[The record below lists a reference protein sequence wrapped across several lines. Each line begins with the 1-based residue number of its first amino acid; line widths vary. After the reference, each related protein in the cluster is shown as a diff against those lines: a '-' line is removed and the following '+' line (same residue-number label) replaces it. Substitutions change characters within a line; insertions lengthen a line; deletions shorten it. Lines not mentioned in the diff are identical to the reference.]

1 VKARL
6 RFALGLLATL
16 VLGGAVAALRGH
28 GAAEAA
34 PAPTWPNEGARLA
47 PPPVVFPPDFGVKRV
62 VVDAGHGAEENRG
75 NTSCTC
81 VAEQDFTLAV
91 ADRIGAR
98 LEATGHFE
106 VRETRVG
113 SERVAYADRV
123 DDAEAFAA
131 DAFVS
136 IHSDVRGHAVRWWP
150 TPAES
155 CPIAAGAT
163 GFSVLYADEGEG
175 GLVARRLDLAR
186 ALALRLAST
195 GFAAYASGYDLYDAD
210 ATPGVFVDRHA
221 PAQRIFVLRRPS
233 MPSVILETHNALEP
247 RDAERW
253 SELETF
259 DAAADA
265 LAGALVDALR

>member
-1 VKARL
+1 M
-6 RFALGLLATL
+6 LAA
-16 VLGGAVAALRGH
+16 VIAGGALAAVRGH

-34 PAPTWPNEGARLA
+34 PAPAWPSDDARLA
-47 PPPVVFPPDFGVKRV
+47 PPSVVFPADFGVKRV
-62 VVDAGHGAEENRG
+62 VVDAGHGAEDNRG

-91 ADRIGAR
+91 ADRVAAR
-98 LEATGHFE
+98 LEASGHFE

-113 SERVAYADRV
+113 GERVAYSDRV

-136 IHSDVRGHAVRWWP
+136 IHSDVRGHALRWWP
-150 TPAES
+150 TFAES
-155 CPIAAGAT
+155 CPIAFGAT
-163 GFSVLYADEGEG
+163 GFSVLYADEGDG
-175 GLVARRLDLAR
+175 ALVARRLDLAR
-186 ALALRLAST
+186 ALALRLTST
-195 GFAAYASGYDLYDAD
+195 GFAAYASGYDLYDSD
-210 ATPGVFVDRHA
+210 ATPGVFLDRHA

-233 MPSVILETHNALEP
+233 MPSVILETHNALDV
-247 RDAERW
+247 RDASRW
-253 SELETF
+253 SEIETI